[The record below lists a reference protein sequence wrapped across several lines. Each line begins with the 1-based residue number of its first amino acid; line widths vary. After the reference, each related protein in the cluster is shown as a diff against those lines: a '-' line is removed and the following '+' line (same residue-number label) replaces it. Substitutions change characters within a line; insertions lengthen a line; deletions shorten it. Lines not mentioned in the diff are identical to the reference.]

1 MTGIITSASA
11 ASRHFIFDK
20 GWRKMSIDGY
30 LWLQPVGGDPG
41 KPGKQCKDCA
51 GRAESW
57 KRLEVG
63 TRKINPSNAWHPSL
77 WTGAPPNGYRLCTV
91 QAWAKD
97 HSQAEQYDLHI
108 THNSKRKRL
117 NPQKP
122 RRRSLSLLE
131 WALVKITF
139 ARSTGILLIVSVLRS
154 WRSYWVGECWISCFS
169 MMVFRYNKRRVP
181 SIRHNLSVQG
191 SGLCF

>member
-1 MTGIITSASA
+1 MHGIPLCGLALFHFCFSTAQWLSAMYRA
-11 ASRHFIFDK
+11 GLGQGPFPGGTI
-20 GWRKMSIDGY
+20 
-30 LWLQPVGGDPG
+30 WL
-41 KPGKQCKDCA
+41 
-51 GRAESW
+51 
-57 KRLEVG
+57 
-63 TRKINPSNAWHPSL
+63 
-77 WTGAPPNGYRLCTV
+77 
-91 QAWAKD
+91 
-97 HSQAEQYDLHI
+97 
-108 THNSKRKRL
+108 THNSQLQKKKTKS
-117 NPQKP
+117 PKP

-191 SGLCF
+191 SRLCFCVLHIKSADSSQVPSGQASALVGNKDTSVTSVSTKKQVCIYHYIY